1 MRIEA
6 SEKSLSQLL
15 SGNTT
20 FAIPD
25 YQRNYAWKSE
35 QIDAFMQDVLALV
48 ENPSDQ
54 HFFGPLVLLDAG
66 NGKSSVIDG
75 QQRLTTIVIL
85 LCLIRDKLQSFENDK
100 VLVSGES
107 VQLSFLI
114 LLMLK
119 YDGLSKDRYEANYMI
134 RDAFKQYVMATVNS
148 PVRKLMTPRG
158 NGMTAEEKRAT
169 SELRAAYI
177 RMDKKLTEWLLP
189 FAGDEESMKVM
200 LQLLISA
207 IQDRFRILEI
217 TMFSEEDAYVLFE
230 TLNERGL
237 RLTPS
242 DLLKSFTLRMAET
255 EDQQK
260 VKEVLARWDE
270 TVNKLGDFPFTK
282 FLRHYLLAAQPSKVQ
297 AKKIFKFFSQI
308 VNEYGQG
315 GAERNLNELNQAAD
329 VYARLLIEGATP
341 QDPKLDQVFSNLNM
355 FSETHRVFLLR
366 ALLGNF
372 SDAALLRA
380 ATVTE
385 MLAFRWILIGGNAQ
399 ELETLYQ
406 RAASMLF
413 TDSKERKMHVED
425 TYLDEAIDFLLA
437 ALPSDESVRSYMK
450 DNAARRELQNYVLR
464 RVQYAQSGKGLVWN
478 PQSIHVEHLAPQNP
492 APNSNWFDRVAPK
505 TSTDPDKS
513 IYEDF
518 VGKWGNLSL
527 LEFEIN
533 KSIGNA
539 EWSVKVEGIL
549 SNAQKG
555 LQDSQITMTEDVSKF
570 NEWTN
575 ETINRRTEW
584 LGAAMA
590 EITSISVLNGQKP
603 DIRPFK

>member
-15 SGNTT
+15 SGSTT

-48 ENPSDQ
+48 ENPTDQ

-85 LCLIRDKLQSFENDK
+85 LCLMRDKLQSFSNDT
-100 VLVSGES
+100 VIVSGES

-119 YDGLSKDRYEANYMI
+119 YDGLSKDRYVANYMI

-177 RMDKKLTEWLLP
+177 RMDKKLTEWLHP
-189 FAGDEESMKVM
+189 FAGDEDSMKAM
-200 LQLLISA
+200 IQQLISA

-255 EDQQK
+255 EDQKK
-260 VKEVLARWDE
+260 VKEVLAQWDE

-297 AKKIFKFFSQI
+297 AKKIFKFFAEI
-308 VNEYGQG
+308 VKEYGQG
-315 GAERNLNELNQAAD
+315 GAERNLKELNQAAD
-329 VYARLLIEGATP
+329 VYARLLTESAT
-341 QDPKLDQVFSNLNM
+341 QNDPKLDQVLANINM

-372 SDAALLRA
+372 SEAALLRA
-380 ATVTE
+380 AKVTE

-406 RAASMLF
+406 RASTMLF
-413 TDSKERKMHVED
+413 ADAKDRTMHLED
-425 TYLDEAIDFLLA
+425 AYLDAATEFLLA
-437 ALPSDESVRSYMK
+437 ALPSDDSVRSYMK
-450 DNAARRELQNYVLR
+450 DNSARRELQNYVLK
-464 RVQYAQSGKGLVWN
+464 RVNYALTGVGLVWN
-478 PQSIHVEHLAPQNP
+478 QQSIHVEHLAPQNP
-492 APNSNWFDRVAPK
+492 APASNWFDRVAPK
-505 TSTDPDKS
+505 TSTDPDKPT
-513 IYEDF
+513 YEDF

-533 KSIGNA
+533 TSIGNA
-539 EWSVKVEGIL
+539 EWSVKKEGIK
-549 SNAQKG
+549 SEVKKG
-555 LQDSQITMTEDVSKF
+555 LDDSQIIMTKDVAKF
-570 NEWTN
+570 TEWTSD
-575 ETINRRTEW
+575 TINRRTEW
-584 LGAAMA
+584 VAAAMA
-590 EITSISVLNGQKP
+590 EITSISVLNGQQP
-603 DIRPFK
+603 NIRSFK